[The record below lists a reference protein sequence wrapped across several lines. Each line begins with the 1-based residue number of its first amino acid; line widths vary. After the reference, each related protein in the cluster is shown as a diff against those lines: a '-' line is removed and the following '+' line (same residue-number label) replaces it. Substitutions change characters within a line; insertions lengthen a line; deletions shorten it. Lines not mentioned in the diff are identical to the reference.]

1 MPALQNWSP
10 TVVPASYLGRAQSV
24 HLKQAYIYFTA
35 RVKRDPALQLVAR
48 DADPGRIRVLP
59 RASNHKAGTVT
70 RLPKL
75 SVGCGS
81 AEHILR
87 LATCEH
93 LQPVML
99 ISDARFD
106 LGNQRQAFVGRGNG
120 MGFAAGKL
128 LLSEDLAP
136 SSSHRPFHPNPFL
149 HVRNKFPHFVFSAD
163 GGHPLPI

>member
-10 TVVPASYLGRAQSV
+10 TVVPASYLGRAQSM
-24 HLKQAYIYFTA
+24 HLKKAYIYFTA
-35 RVKRDPALQLVAR
+35 RVKRDPSLQLVAR
-48 DADPGRIRVLP
+48 DADPGRTRVLP

-70 RLPKL
+70 RLPQL

-120 MGFAAGKL
+120 IGFAAV
-128 LLSEDLAP
+128 EII
-136 SSSHRPFHPNPFL
+136 
-149 HVRNKFPHFVFSAD
+149 VRAAIRASFPH
-163 GGHPLPI
+163 PLLRTTTLP

>member
-10 TVVPASYLGRAQSV
+10 TVVPASYLGRARRV
-24 HLKQAYIYFTA
+24 HLEQAYIYFTA
-35 RVKRDPALQLVAR
+35 RVKRDPSLQLVAR

-75 SVGCGS
+75 SVGCGA

-87 LATCEH
+87 FATCEH

-106 LGNQRQAFVGRGNG
+106 LRNYRPAFAGRGNG

-128 LLSEDLAP
+128 VVGAAFEP
-136 SSSHRPFHPNPFL
+136 SSAKRLSHPT
-149 HVRNKFPHFVFSAD
+149 
-163 GGHPLPI
+163 PLLEEE

>member
-35 RVKRDPALQLVAR
+35 RVKRDPSLQLVAR

-120 MGFAAGKL
+120 MGFAAGEL
-128 LLSEDLAP
+128 VVGAGFGPFSAQRPWHPPPLLS
-136 SSSHRPFHPNPFL
+136 
-149 HVRNKFPHFVFSAD
+149 
-163 GGHPLPI
+163 

>member
-35 RVKRDPALQLVAR
+35 RVKRDPSLQLVAR

-59 RASNHKAGTVT
+59 RASNHKAGRVT
-70 RLPKL
+70 CLPKL

-106 LGNQRQAFVGRGNG
+106 LGNQRQAFVGRGHG
-120 MGFAAGKL
+120 MGFAAGKIVVG
-128 LLSEDLAP
+128 A
-136 SSSHRPFHPNPFL
+136 PFL
-149 HVRNKFPHFVFSAD
+149 PSFPT
-163 GGHPLPI
+163 PLSPPTPILAQEHT